1 MIKQRKWILFKTFLI
16 AKISFS
22 FGKVL
27 YNDQYFWSHGK
38 SFFFT
43 MCFVNS
49 YDVDTNKIHHQ
60 DLTTAGSVQQSDC
73 DVWSVNSI
81 SFDSLKKSLLPVLWK
96 TTPQK
101 INALSWNVTMVETS
115 INQTQWFYFSSENH
129 PVRPSPNVPVNFES

>member
-1 MIKQRKWILFKTFLI
+1 MKNENKYNFFSSVSVALIPVFDDQTKKANIVQNILI

-27 YNDQYFWSHGK
+27 YNDQYFWLHGK

-60 DLTTAGSVQQSDC
+60 DLTTAGRVQQSNY

-101 INALSWNVTMVETS
+101 INALSWNVTMVR
-115 INQTQWFYFSSENH
+115 NKH
-129 PVRPSPNVPVNFES
+129 

>member
-1 MIKQRKWILFKTFLI
+1 MKNENKYNFFSSVPLALIPVFDDQTKKANIVQNILI

-22 FGKVL
+22 IGKVL

-60 DLTTAGSVQQSDC
+60 DLTTAGRVQQSDY

-81 SFDSLKKSLLPVLWK
+81 SFDSL
-96 TTPQK
+96 
-101 INALSWNVTMVETS
+101 
-115 INQTQWFYFSSENH
+115 
-129 PVRPSPNVPVNFES
+129 